1 VRKEE
6 EINKQTESKQ
16 VGGWGIEDGG
26 IRKEVGAMVHLRG
39 EAERKDVGKDRKP
52 GEQEQLPL
60 KRAEP
65 EKLSGKIRK

>member
-26 IRKEVGAMVHLRG
+26 IGKEVGAMVRLRG
-39 EAERKDVGKDRKP
+39 GAERKDVGEDRKP

-65 EKLSGKIRK
+65 EKLSGKIGK